1 MVKLN
6 EKILNRLIMEFTMD
20 SNNTQ
25 FWNWARSTGEYEY
38 EIDIA
43 TRVVTNKI
51 SIMFAVQMVE
61 KEKNI
66 ILMF

>member
-1 MVKLN
+1 MKKLQ
-6 EKILNRLIMEFTMD
+6 EKILNRLIMELFMD
-20 SNNTQ
+20 SDHTQ
-25 FWNWARSTGEYEY
+25 FWNWVRSTGEYEY

-43 TRVVTNKI
+43 TKVVINKTTI
-51 SIMFAVQMVE
+51 YKALEIVE

>member
-1 MVKLN
+1 MKQLQ

-20 SNNTQ
+20 SDNTQ
-25 FWNWARSTGEYEY
+25 FWNWVRSTGEYEY
-38 EIDIA
+38 EIDVA
-43 TRVVTNKI
+43 TRVVMNKS
-51 SIMFAVQMVE
+51 SIMSAVQMVE

>member
-1 MVKLN
+1 MKQLQ

-20 SNNTQ
+20 SDNTQ
-25 FWNWARSTGEYEY
+25 FWNWVRSTGEYEY

-43 TRVVTNKI
+43 TRVVKNKTN
-51 SIMFAVQMVE
+51 IMFAVQMVE